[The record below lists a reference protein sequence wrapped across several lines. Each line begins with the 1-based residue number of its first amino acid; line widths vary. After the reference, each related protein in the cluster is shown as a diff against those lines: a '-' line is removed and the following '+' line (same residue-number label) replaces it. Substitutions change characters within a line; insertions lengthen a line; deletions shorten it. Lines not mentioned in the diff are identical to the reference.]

1 MMKNRLLGH
10 NGVIMNKLI
19 PLLMLLIAM
28 PSWAQRQFDIE
39 VIIFKRVVNAEQ
51 TNETWPNV
59 LPPIDYQ
66 NTGSLSSQAYL
77 NQKGVTRLPA
87 SEYKLD
93 KQEESLRNHA
103 GFQVLLHTAWR
114 QNDEGKSNAPAFH
127 LLAGKDYSS
136 QFHPDGREIN
146 PSTATQQSPIEDT
159 VEKAVPKPLYELD
172 GKLQVY
178 VQHYLYVDALL
189 DLKEPSVR
197 DIEVEETPVD
207 FSQNTTDGDDNVQF
221 GHLQAISPTVTEER
235 FLKSYRLDQKR
246 RMRSGETL
254 YFDHPLMGIILQ
266 VRKVPDAS

>member
-1 MMKNRLLGH
+1 
-10 NGVIMNKLI
+10 MNKLI

-77 NQKGVTRLPA
+77 NQKGVTLLPA

-93 KQEESLRNHA
+93 QQEESLRNHA

-114 QNDEGKSNAPAFH
+114 QNDDGKSDAPAFH

-136 QFHPDGREIN
+136 QFHPDGREIT
-146 PSTATQQSPIEDT
+146 PSTVAQQSPIEDT

-197 DIEVEETPVD
+197 DIEVEETPAD
-207 FSQNTTDGDDNVQF
+207 FSQNTANGDDDNVQF

-235 FLKSYRLDQKR
+235 FLKPYRLDQKR

-266 VRKVPDAS
+266 VRKVQDAS